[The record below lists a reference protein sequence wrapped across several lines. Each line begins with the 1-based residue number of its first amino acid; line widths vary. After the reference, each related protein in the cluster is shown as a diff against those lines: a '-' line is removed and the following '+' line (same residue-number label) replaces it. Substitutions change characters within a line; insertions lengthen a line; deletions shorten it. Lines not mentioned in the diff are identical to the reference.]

1 MSAPPNRS
9 RRASRRDV
17 PPGRSPL
24 AWWRVAL
31 VVLGLGLLAWWLALR
46 PETANKSSTTF
57 TPRPAAASSR
67 GTGEVAR
74 VDYFQLEPE
83 REVFARYGG
92 SESCRECHAEA
103 YAHWRHSNHALAE
116 RPVDP
121 VRDRPAFDPPRSF
134 KHGTQ
139 FTGVR
144 LEQGRF
150 EVRTPGPT
158 NYGPFVVE
166 RVIGNFPLLQ
176 YLTPF
181 PGGRWQ
187 TLEASY
193 DPVSNEWFNV
203 FGQEDRQPGE
213 WGHWSGRGMNWN
225 SMCAGCHNT
234 RLRKNYE
241 VATDSYRTTM
251 AEMSVGCEACHG
263 PMKDHNEWQYKNKGS
278 GLRDPTLRK
287 LSRQQTLHTCAFCHA
302 RRMDLTGDFKPG
314 DNFWDHFMLQIVDQS
329 DLFYADGQI
338 RDEDYEF
345 APFLASRMHAQ
356 GGVTC
361 ADCHHPHTMKPL
373 LPGNLLCARCH
384 EGSHTNAPI
393 VDPAKHSFHKVFNP
407 FVNTNGELVEV
418 DLNTTDFKNI
428 KETGGQCVNCHMPQ
442 TVYMQRHWRHDHG
455 WTIPDPWLT
464 KQFGIPNACNRCH
477 ITNTVDW
484 AIEWVDKWY
493 GEKMNRPYRQR
504 AQIAAR
510 AQRADAAARAP
521 LLDMLARDPIPY
533 WRAVA
538 ANLLDP
544 WLLEPEV
551 TAALVRQL
559 ADTNELVR
567 AHVAQALGGWFR
579 AHATAPPA
587 VEAALR
593 AALQDP
599 VRAVR
604 FQAASALR
612 GRLDPNAPV
621 TREYLH
627 ALYFNADQPAGQ
639 MQLGLYHLAR
649 NEGAQ
654 AAARF
659 AKAVEWDPRSPSIR
673 HEYAVVLSQAGHIQ
687 EAVQQLRE
695 AVRLAPNDA
704 EMHYK
709 LGLALNEA
717 GDMRGCAGAL
727 EQAVRL
733 DPNHHR
739 AWYNLG
745 LARNG
750 LGDALGA
757 VDALR
762 RAEALA
768 PGEGRIP
775 YAAATIWAR
784 LGRLPEARAAAR
796 RALSINPN
804 DAEAARLLQ
813 WLERPAGR

>member
-1 MSAPPNRS
+1 MSAAPHRS
-9 RRASRRDV
+9 SRHPRHA
-17 PPGRSPL
+17 PAPHRHWLPWGT
-24 AWWRVAL
+24 A
-31 VVLGLGLLAWWLALR
+31 LLALIALALCWWYLR
-46 PETANKSSTTF
+46 TPPPSS
-57 TPRPAAASSR
+57 PAQPPASPSAASAANPDIAK
-67 GTGEVAR
+67 VNF
-74 VDYFQLEPE
+74 FQLAPE
-83 REVFARYGG
+83 KEVFAQYGG

-103 YAHWRHSNHALAE
+103 YEHWRRSNHALAE

-121 VRDRPAFDPPRSF
+121 ARDRPAFDPPRAF
-134 KHGTQ
+134 HHGTQ

-144 LEQGRF
+144 YENGRF

-158 NYGPFVVE
+158 NHGPFVVE

-234 RLRKNYE
+234 RLRKNYD
-241 VATDSYRTTM
+241 ARTDAYRTTM

-263 PMKDHNEWQYKNKGS
+263 PMKDHNEWQYQHKGS
-278 GLRDPTLRK
+278 GLPDPTLRK
-287 LSRQQTLHTCAFCHA
+287 PTRQQTLHTCAFCHA

-314 DNFWDHFMLQIVDQS
+314 DNFWDHFMLQIVDQT
-329 DLFYADGQI
+329 DIFYPDGQI

-345 APFLASRMHAQ
+345 APFLGSRMHAQ

-393 VDPAKHSFHKVFNP
+393 IDPVKHSFHKVFNP

-442 TVYMQRHWRHDHG
+442 TPFMQRHWRHDHG
-455 WTIPDPWLT
+455 WTIPDPLLT

-477 ITNTVDW
+477 TTNTVDW

-504 AQIAAR
+504 AQTAAR
-510 AQRADAAARAP
+510 AQRGDPAARGP
-521 LLDMLARDPIPY
+521 LLEMLARDPIPY
-533 WRAVA
+533 WRAAA

-544 WLLEPEV
+544 WVNDPAVLNALL
-551 TAALVRQL
+551 RQL
-559 ADTNELVR
+559 SDTNELVR
-567 AHVAQALGGWFR
+567 AHVAQALGGVMR
-579 AHATAPPA
+579 HGGPAPPA
-587 VEAALR
+587 VENALR

-599 VRAVR
+599 IRAVR

-627 ALYFNADQPAGQ
+627 ALQFNADQPAGQ

-649 NEGAQ
+649 NDSAQ
-654 AAARF
+654 AAAHF
-659 AKAVEWDPRSPSIR
+659 QKAVEWDPRSPAIR
-673 HEYAVVLSQAGHIQ
+673 HEYAVILSQTGQIL
-687 EAVQQLRE
+687 EAVRQLRE

-709 LGLALNEA
+709 LALALNEA
-717 GDMRGCAGAL
+717 GDLPACAAEL
-727 EQAVRL
+727 ENAVRL

-745 LARNG
+745 LARHG
-750 LGDALGA
+750 LGDPAAA

-762 RAEALA
+762 RAEALS
-768 PGEGRIP
+768 PNDPRIP
-775 YAAATIWAR
+775 YAAATIFAR
-784 LGRLPEARAAAR
+784 MQRWPDARAAAR
-796 RALSINPN
+796 RALTINPN
-804 DAEAARLLQ
+804 DPETARLVQ
-813 WLERPAGR
+813 YLESQR